1 MNFASLRVI
10 TDDVNRLVDFYE
22 TVTRISAVRYTP
34 QFAELHF
41 PAFALAIGHSDTVQL
56 FGSGSAHAA
65 DNHSLIVEFLADD
78 VDDDYQRLRTLGFE
92 WVQTPTA
99 MPWGNRSIL
108 FRDPDGNLVNL
119 FQPVTDDAIARVR
132 KSRKMTISSAQG
144 RAPIRRHVPG

>member
-1 MNFASLRVI
+1 MNFASVRVI
-10 TDDVNRLVDFYE
+10 TDDLDRLVDFYE
-22 TVTRISAVRYTP
+22 AITKISAVRYTP

-41 PAFALAIGHSDTVQL
+41 PAFTLAIGHSDTVQL

-78 VDDDYQRLRTLGFE
+78 VDAEYDRLQTLDFE
-92 WVQTPTA
+92 WVQTPTT

-119 FQPVTDDAIARVR
+119 FQPVTDDAIARFER
-132 KSRKMTISSAQG
+132 
-144 RAPIRRHVPG
+144 VPD